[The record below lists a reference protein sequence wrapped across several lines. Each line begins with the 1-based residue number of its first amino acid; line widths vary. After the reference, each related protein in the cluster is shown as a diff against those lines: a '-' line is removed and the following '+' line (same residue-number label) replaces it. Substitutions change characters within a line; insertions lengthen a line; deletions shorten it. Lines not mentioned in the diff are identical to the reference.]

1 MNNISAWIEGIEK
14 DIYGNMPDNP
24 SGHCVINNNNVNE
37 ITVNKITTYGIKM
50 YTEWVKY
57 ETRNWNN
64 TILENDSYS
73 FPVQFASWMKPYA
86 FALVEFTHG
95 DKKFSIQVYVP

>member
-1 MNNISAWIEGIEK
+1 
-14 DIYGNMPDNP
+14 
-24 SGHCVINNNNVNE
+24 
-37 ITVNKITTYGIKM
+37 M

-64 TILENDSYS
+64 TILENDNYS

>member
-1 MNNISAWIEGIEK
+1 
-14 DIYGNMPDNP
+14 MPDNP
-24 SGHCVINNNNVNE
+24 SGHCVINNNNVNK

-64 TILENDSYS
+64 TILENDNYS